1 MREPKP
7 PRLKL
12 VDCDRE
18 GVVVEVVANLVVDE
32 RIEQKVNDLQEGI
45 NTTSFDIHDH
55 SSEIVDMID
64 EFDIDHKIEQWF
76 QNNTF
81 SVTVD

>member
-1 MREPKP
+1 MENQTNQLADLIMAIIQEK
-7 PRLKL
+7 
-12 VDCDRE
+12 
-18 GVVVEVVANLVVDE
+18 VDE

-45 NTTSFDIHDH
+45 NTVSFDIHDH
-55 SSEIVDMID
+55 SQDIVDMID

>member
-1 MREPKP
+1 MENQTNQLADLIMAIIQEK
-7 PRLKL
+7 
-12 VDCDRE
+12 
-18 GVVVEVVANLVVDE
+18 VDE
-32 RIEQKVNDLQEGI
+32 RIEQKVNDLQEGV
-45 NTTSFDIHDH
+45 NTTSFDIYEHT
-55 SSEIVDMID
+55 SEITDMID

>member
-1 MREPKP
+1 MENQTNQLADLIMAIIQEK
-7 PRLKL
+7 
-12 VDCDRE
+12 
-18 GVVVEVVANLVVDE
+18 VDE
-32 RIEQKVNDLQEGI
+32 RIEQKVNDLQDGI
-45 NTTSFDIHDH
+45 NNVSFDIHDH
-55 SSEIVDMID
+55 SQDIVDMID

>member
-1 MREPKP
+1 MENQTNQLADLIMAIIQEK
-7 PRLKL
+7 
-12 VDCDRE
+12 
-18 GVVVEVVANLVVDE
+18 VDE
-32 RIEQKVNDLQEGI
+32 RIEQKVNDLQDGM
-45 NTTSFDIHDH
+45 NTASIDEFDIQDH
-55 SSEIVDMID
+55 SQDIVDMID

>member
-1 MREPKP
+1 MENQTNQLADLIMAIIQEK
-7 PRLKL
+7 
-12 VDCDRE
+12 
-18 GVVVEVVANLVVDE
+18 VDE
-32 RIEQKVNDLQEGI
+32 RIEQKVNDLQDGI
-45 NTTSFDIHDH
+45 NNVSFDIHDH

>member
-1 MREPKP
+1 MENQTNQLADLIMAIIQEK
-7 PRLKL
+7 
-12 VDCDRE
+12 
-18 GVVVEVVANLVVDE
+18 VDE

-64 EFDIDHKIEQWF
+64 EYDIDHKISDYF
-76 QNNTF
+76 NNNTF

>member
-1 MREPKP
+1 MRASAICEW
-7 PRLKL
+7 RMVL
-12 VDCDRE
+12 E
-18 GVVVEVVANLVVDE
+18 EVMSSG
-32 RIEQKVNDLQEGI
+32 RIV
-45 NTTSFDIHDH
+45 
-55 SSEIVDMID
+55 D

>member
-1 MREPKP
+1 MENQTNQLADLIMAIIQEK
-7 PRLKL
+7 
-12 VDCDRE
+12 
-18 GVVVEVVANLVVDE
+18 VDE
-32 RIEQKVNDLQEGI
+32 RIEQKVNDLQDGI
-45 NTTSFDIHDH
+45 NTASFDIHDH

>member
-1 MREPKP
+1 MENQTNQLADLIMAIIQEK
-7 PRLKL
+7 
-12 VDCDRE
+12 
-18 GVVVEVVANLVVDE
+18 VDE
-32 RIEQKVNDLQEGI
+32 RIEQKVNDLQDGM
-45 NTTSFDIHDH
+45 NSTSFDIHDH

>member
-1 MREPKP
+1 MENQTNQLADLIMAIIHEK
-7 PRLKL
+7 
-12 VDCDRE
+12 
-18 GVVVEVVANLVVDE
+18 VDE
-32 RIEQKVNDLQEGI
+32 RIEQKVNDLQDGI
-45 NTTSFDIHDH
+45 NDVSFDIHDH